1 MRTVLLASM
10 RHHTRRYVAASLAV
24 VIGVAFV
31 VVTGM
36 LTDATRSGMTADVGA
51 PVAGVDHVVTTY
63 DTEAVA
69 RLVDAAAE
77 EGFPALTLGHATEP
91 VTRDGVQ
98 LTQAA
103 DVAEVSLDPA
113 LQWQVVE
120 DGRHPTGPGEALA
133 DRNGA
138 KSSGVAVGDVVRI
151 GSGTNAADVE
161 VVGLVDTP
169 PAMRAALYV
178 PWSTLQRFEDT
189 LWLDAVAWGGTPAA
203 ARRIPQAWRAPG
215 CACLWRASST
225 VAESAR
231 APTIIS
237 VSQFTSTAV

>member
-10 RHHTRRYVAASLAV
+10 RHHTRRYVAASVAV

-103 DVAEVSLDPA
+103 DVAEASLDPA

-120 DGRHPTGPGEALA
+120 DGRHLIVSGGLGCSGIPVRFGVPPEIVVIDIGEL
-133 DRNGA
+133 
-138 KSSGVAVGDVVRI
+138 SGDGSVAI
-151 GSGTNAADVE
+151 
-161 VVGLVDTP
+161 
-169 PAMRAALYV
+169 
-178 PWSTLQRFEDT
+178 
-189 LWLDAVAWGGTPAA
+189 
-203 ARRIPQAWRAPG
+203 
-215 CACLWRASST
+215 
-225 VAESAR
+225 
-231 APTIIS
+231 
-237 VSQFTSTAV
+237 